1 MDYWTGSR
9 EGGAM
14 EWGVGFKPPR
24 PFPSFASR
32 KCGKAEKERNL
43 IKSKLKTMK
52 FKAYFE
58 QLELRGR
65 QSCLGGM

>member
-1 MDYWTGSR
+1 M
-9 EGGAM
+9 GGGIQAPQALPLIC
-14 EWGVGFKPPR
+14 KQAAHK
-24 PFPSFASR
+24 S
-32 KCGKAEKERNL
+32 GKAEKERNL

>member
-1 MDYWTGSR
+1 
-9 EGGAM
+9 M
-14 EWGVGFKPPR
+14 EWGWGSSPPG
-24 PFPSFASR
+24 PSLICKQAAH
-32 KCGKAEKERNL
+32 KCGKAGKERNL